1 MACFDQDTRYG
12 KGIILHVS
20 LYLKEK
26 KKYRR
31 KVLKK
36 FNNMLHMGKEAK
48 KQLKPLI
55 YKDFEKLKKKR
66 NGLCAKI
73 AKKTVQNRKKRDNQ
87 RRKKLVTVT

>member
-1 MACFDQDTRYG
+1 
-12 KGIILHVS
+12 
-20 LYLKEK
+20 
-26 KKYRR
+26 
-31 KVLKK
+31 
-36 FNNMLHMGKEAK
+36 MGKEAK

-87 RRKKLVTVT
+87 RRKKLETVT